1 MNARKLSWMAGFTL
15 LAAGF
20 PSQSTWA
27 QEARDY
33 VVIVLD
39 ASGSMKQGLSGTG
52 TDKMTAAK
60 AALKEVLQKVP
71 QSTHIG
77 LLVFSAANVR
87 NDWVYPLGPRHE
99 AELMRAIDLPVPN
112 SGTPLG
118 AYIKKGADRLLEE
131 RAKQFGYGTYRLL
144 IVTDGEAQDQE
155 LVDRYTPEL
164 IARGVTVD
172 VIGVGMKKT
181 HTLARKVHSYRA
193 ANDPASL
200 RRALSEVFAEVS
212 STGSDVAQA
221 DAFDLIAPIPNSVAM
236 AMLQAVSTAPN
247 HPLGTRPKP
256 TADVTPVPAPK
267 TKPPESSPPQATIPA
282 APIAPSAPAPISSA
296 PSRSHRGN
304 FPRWIIIA
312 AVLILASRYLL
323 GIKRKGVRR

>member
-1 MNARKLSWMAGFTL
+1 MNARKLSRMAGLTL
-15 LAAGF
+15 LAAGL
-20 PSQSTWA
+20 PGHALWA
-27 QEARDY
+27 EEARDY

-71 QSTHIG
+71 PSTHIG
-77 LLVFSAANVR
+77 LVVFSAANVK
-87 NDWVYPLGPRHE
+87 NDWIYPLGPRND
-99 AELMRAIDLPVPN
+99 AELMKAIDLPVPN

-144 IVTDGEAQDQE
+144 IVTDGEAQDQP

-164 IARGVTVD
+164 ISRGITVD
-172 VIGVGMKKT
+172 VIGVGMKTT

-193 ANDPASL
+193 ANDPVAL

-212 STGSDVAQA
+212 TTGTDVAQA
-221 DAFDLIAPIPNSVAM
+221 DAFDLIAPIPNSVAL
-236 AMLQAVSTAPN
+236 AMLQAVSTAAN
-247 HPLGTRPKP
+247 HPLGTKPKP
-256 TADVTPVPAPK
+256 PADVAPVPAPK
-267 TKPPESSPPQATIPA
+267 TKPPESTSPQASTPA
-282 APIAPSAPAPISSA
+282 APSASRPISNE
-296 PSRSHRGN
+296 PSRSHHRGL
-304 FPRWIIIA
+304 PKWVVIA
-312 AVLILASRYLL
+312 GIVILASV
-323 GIKRKGVRR
+323 ISKARKGARR